1 MKTLEIVLKI
11 LIVLQFFVGT
21 FLWFVVLPG
30 TDEGYE
36 RFLKYIPPE
45 DETNSVCEI
54 EGKKIQRDNRK
65 QSPGILNEYFNGG
78 ICFYIESSFYYTE
91 SAKSNYFGKIFDFQS
106 PSTCND
112 QDFFPKIVIAE
123 SYDKYIFYYTKEPQ
137 NGFTISQNPFSK
149 KIVFRQASESDLK
162 KIENKLCGF
171 GI

>member
-11 LIVLQFFVGT
+11 LIVLEFFVGT

-36 RFLKYIPPE
+36 RFYKYIPPE
-45 DETNSVCEI
+45 DETSSVCEI
-54 EGKKIQRDNRK
+54 EGKKIQQDNRK
-65 QSPGILNEYFNGG
+65 QSLGILNEYFNGG
-78 ICFYIESSFYYTE
+78 NCFYIESSFYYTE
-91 SAKSNYFGKIFDFQS
+91 NAKSIYFGKIFDFQS

-112 QDFFPKIVIAE
+112 QDVFSKIVIAE
-123 SYDKYIFYYTKEPQ
+123 NYDKYIFYYTKEPQ

-149 KIVFRQASESDLK
+149 EIVFRHASESDLK
-162 KIENKLCGF
+162 KLENKLCGF